1 MVDKEDEGENLREL
15 RKFKVKH
22 LQRVNSET

>member
-1 MVDKEDEGENLREL
+1 MVDKEDEGKKLREL

>member
-1 MVDKEDEGENLREL
+1 MVDKEDEGKILREL
-15 RKFKVKH
+15 RKFQAKH